1 VKRLTRP
8 GKRAAR
14 RLLVALA
21 GGAIV
26 ALGLL
31 LVVTPGP
38 ALLVIPAGLGI
49 LALEFETPRRWRQ
62 RSARW
67 IRERRARMFPSS

>member
-1 VKRLTRP
+1 M
-8 GKRAAR
+8 
-14 RLLVALA
+14 

-38 ALLVIPAGLGI
+38 ALLVIPAGLGV
-49 LALEFETPRRWRQ
+49 LALEFETPRRWRE
-62 RSARW
+62 RLATWVRDR
-67 IRERRARMFPSS
+67 REKIS

>member
-8 GKRAAR
+8 GGRAAR
-14 RLLVALA
+14 RLLVALS
-21 GGAIV
+21 GSAIV

-49 LALEFETPRRWRQ
+49 LALEFEAPRRWRG
-62 RSARW
+62 RLATW
-67 IRERRARMFPSS
+67 IRAQRARMFPSS

>member
-1 VKRLTRP
+1 MKHLTQP
-8 GKRAAR
+8 GTRVAR
-14 RLLVALA
+14 RLLVGLA

-31 LVVTPGP
+31 LTVTPGP

-49 LALEFETPRRWRQ
+49 LALEFETPRRWRRQ
-62 RSARW
+62 LGTW
-67 IRERRARMFPSS
+67 IREQRGRVF

>member
-1 VKRLTRP
+1 MKRLTRP

-21 GGAIV
+21 GGAIL

-31 LVVTPGP
+31 LIVTPGP
-38 ALLVIPAGLGI
+38 ALLVIPAGLGV
-49 LALEFETPRRWRQ
+49 LALEFETPRRWRERLASWARAQ
-62 RSARW
+62 RN
-67 IRERRARMFPSS
+67 RMA

>member
-8 GKRAAR
+8 DRRTLR

-31 LVVTPGP
+31 FIVTPGP
-38 ALLVIPAGLGI
+38 AFLVIPAGLGI

-62 RSARW
+62 QLATW
-67 IRERRARMFPSS
+67 IREQRERIC

>member
-1 VKRLTRP
+1 VKRLTQP
-8 GKRAAR
+8 GARVAR
-14 RLLVALA
+14 RLLIGLA

-31 LVVTPGP
+31 LTVTPGP

-49 LALEFETPRRWRQ
+49 LALEFETPRRWRGKL
-62 RSARW
+62 AAW
-67 IRERRARMFPSS
+67 IREQRERIF

>member
-8 GKRAAR
+8 GTRAAR
-14 RLLVALA
+14 RLLVALS
-21 GGAIV
+21 GGAII

-31 LVVTPGP
+31 FIVTPGP
-38 ALLVIPAGLGI
+38 AFLVIPAGLGI

-62 RSARW
+62 RLAAW
-67 IRERRARMFPSS
+67 IREQRERVF

>member
-1 VKRLTRP
+1 MKRLTRP
-8 GKRAAR
+8 GARTAR

-31 LVVTPGP
+31 MIVTPGP
-38 ALLVIPAGLGI
+38 ALLVIPVGLGV
-49 LALEFETPRRWRQ
+49 LALEFETPRRWRGQ
-62 RSARW
+62 LATW
-67 IRERRARMFPSS
+67 IRAQRERKF

>member
-1 VKRLTRP
+1 MKRLTRP
-8 GKRAAR
+8 GKRTAR

-31 LVVTPGP
+31 LIVTPGP
-38 ALLVIPAGLGI
+38 ALLVIPAGVGI
-49 LALEFETPRRWRQ
+49 LALEFETPRRWRD
-62 RSARW
+62 RLATR
-67 IRERRARMFPSS
+67 IREQRERMF

>member
-1 VKRLTRP
+1 MRRLTRS
-8 GKRAAR
+8 GTRTAK
-14 RLLVALA
+14 RLLTGLA

-38 ALLVIPAGLGI
+38 ALLVIPAGLGV
-49 LALEFETPRRWRQ
+49 LALEFDTPRRWRE
-62 RSARW
+62 RLVRW
-67 IRERRARMFPSS
+67 IREQRERRR

>member
-1 VKRLTRP
+1 MKRLTRP
-8 GKRAAR
+8 GTRTAR
-14 RLLVALA
+14 RLLVALS

-31 LVVTPGP
+31 LIVTPGP
-38 ALLVIPAGLGI
+38 ALLVIPAGLGV

-62 RSARW
+62 QLATW
-67 IRERRARMFPSS
+67 IREQRNRIA

>member
-8 GKRAAR
+8 SARAAR

-26 ALGLL
+26 AIGLL
-31 LVVTPGP
+31 LIVTPGP
-38 ALLVIPAGLGI
+38 ALLVIPAGLGV
-49 LALEFETPRRWRQ
+49 LALEFDTPRRWR
-62 RSARW
+62 RRLAAW
-67 IRERRARMFPSS
+67 IREQRERVS